1 MRVFRPWSFASLLS
15 LLALLV
21 AAPASA
27 SEAGGS
33 PATVGLAPEGLVA
46 AIAQVLADEGIPGVG
61 IALVDRDGVRWA
73 GGVGLADPTSGRPID
88 ANTIFRV
95 GSITKSFVALTIVA
109 LAERG
114 QLGLDERLSDLT
126 SSVEFDNPYSESD
139 PITIAHLLEHTAGF
153 DDMRFSETTGP
164 ASVETMALVDVL
176 ARNPRSRSARWR
188 PGSRFSYSNPGYT
201 VAAHVVE
208 ERTGAPYESSV
219 RALVLDPLGME
230 ASTLRRTPT
239 SEERLAQG
247 HRGPQAPT
255 PYWPLMHRPAGV
267 LMSSPREL
275 AELVRLFLNDGVH
288 DGQTIVSREGIA
300 RIERSGTLPHDGLD
314 VSYGLGN
321 YGRADLPVVMRGHG
335 GALPGFLSEYA
346 YNRELG
352 VGYVMLLNSSYSPLA
367 YLRIRRLLAAAAIGD
382 RPLPPPPHVDVPAEE
397 LAAYAGYYE
406 LSNPRHALFGFIERA
421 VIGLTIEVDGASLRA
436 RTRSGA
442 EIQLIPTGAQTF
454 RMSHESGSSV
464 LLRTDG
470 ERQVLELGMAQLE
483 QSSALL
489 ATLRY
494 HALRLAL
501 LLMLTAILAA
511 FRWIPGLWLIR
522 GRDPVKEITATAL
535 TRGLPLLATIS
546 FFAMEPTLIAGAI
559 ADALGEPSAYAIAL
573 CLISLLFAATS
584 GAALAQAIR
593 SLRSSLGLWV
603 RLHSL
608 GVAIACFAMTLY
620 LLKHNIIGLRTWA
633 W

>member
-21 AAPASA
+21 ATPASA

-33 PATVGLAPEGLVA
+33 TATVGVAPEGLVA
-46 AIAQVLADEGIPGVG
+46 AIAQVLADEGVPGVG

-73 GGVGLADPTSGRPID
+73 GGVGLADPASCRAID
-88 ANTIFRV
+88 ADTMFRV
-95 GSITKSFVALTIVA
+95 GSITKSFIAMTIVA

-126 SSVEFDNPYSESD
+126 SSVEYDNPWAEST
-139 PITIAHLLEHTAGF
+139 PITVAHLLEHTAGF
-153 DDMRFSETTGP
+153 DDMRFNETSGP
-164 ASVETMALVDVL
+164 ASVETLPLVDIL

-188 PGSRFSYSNPGYT
+188 PGSRISYSNPGYT
-201 VAAHVVE
+201 VAAHIIE

-219 RALVLDPLGME
+219 RAHVLGPLGME
-230 ASTLRRTPT
+230 TSTLRRTST

-247 HRGPQAPT
+247 HRGPQAPI
-255 PYWPLMHRPAGV
+255 PYWPIMHRPAGV

-275 AELVRLFLNDGVH
+275 AEFVRLLLNDGVH
-288 DGQTIVSREGIA
+288 DGHAVVSREGIA
-300 RIERSGTLPHDGLD
+300 RIERSGTLPHDDLD

-321 YGRADLPVVMRGHG
+321 YGGADLPVVMRGHG
-335 GALPGFLSEYA
+335 GSVPGFLSEYG
-346 YNRELG
+346 YSRELG
-352 VGYVMLLNSSYSPLA
+352 VGYVMLLNSSHSALA
-367 YLRIRRLLAAAAIGD
+367 FARIRRLLATAAIGD
-382 RPLPPPPHVDVPAEE
+382 RPLPPPPRVDVSPEE

-406 LSNPRHALFGFIERA
+406 YSSPRHALFGFIERA
-421 VIGLTIEVDGASLRA
+421 TFGLTIEVDGDTLRA

-442 EIQLIPTGAQTF
+442 QVELIPTGAQTF
-454 RMSHESGSSV
+454 RMPHQSGSSV

-470 ERQVLELGMAQLE
+470 DRQVFELGMAQLE
-483 QSSALL
+483 RSSAVL

-511 FRWIPGLWLIR
+511 FLWIPGLWLIR
-522 GRDPVKEITATAL
+522 GRDRVKATAL
-535 TRGLPLLATIS
+535 TRGLPLLATIC
-546 FFAMEPTLIAGAI
+546 FFTLQPILIAGLI

-573 CLISLLFAATS
+573 CLVTLLFAATS

-593 SLRSSLGLWV
+593 SLRAPLGLWV

-608 GVAIACFAMTLY
+608 SVAIACFGMTLY
-620 LLKHNIIGLRTWA
+620 LLKHDIIGLRTWA

>member
-1 MRVFRPWSFASLLS
+1 MRVFRPWSFASLLL

-21 AAPASA
+21 ATPASA

-33 PATVGLAPEGLVA
+33 TVTVGVAPEGLVA
-46 AIAQVLADEGIPGVG
+46 AIARVLADEGVPGVG

-73 GGVGLADPTSGRPID
+73 GGVGLADPASGRAID
-88 ANTIFRV
+88 ADTMFRV
-95 GSITKSFVALTIVA
+95 GSITKSFVAMTIVA

-114 QLGLDERLSDLT
+114 QLDLDERLSELT
-126 SSVEFDNPYSESD
+126 SSVEFDNPWSENA

-153 DDMRFSETTGP
+153 DDMRFNETTGP
-164 ASVETMALVDVL
+164 ASVETMTLVDVL

-230 ASTLRRTPT
+230 ASTLRRTPI

-247 HRGPQAPT
+247 YRGPQAPI
-255 PYWPLMHRPAGV
+255 PYWPIMHRPAGV

-275 AELVRLFLNDGVH
+275 AEFVRLFLNDGVH
-288 DGQTIVSREGIA
+288 DGEAIVSSEGIA
-300 RIERSGTLPHDGLD
+300 RIERSGTLPHDNLD

-321 YGRADLPVVMRGHG
+321 YGGTDRPVVMRGHG
-335 GALPGFLSEYA
+335 GGLPGFLSEYA
-346 YNRELG
+346 YSRELG
-352 VGYVMLLNSSYSPLA
+352 VGYVMLLNSTYSPVA
-367 YLRIRRLLAAAAIGD
+367 YARIRRLLAAAAIGD
-382 RPLPPPPHVDVPAEE
+382 RPLPPPPRVDVPAEE
-397 LAAYAGYYE
+397 LATYAGYYE
-406 LSNPRHALFGFIERA
+406 FASPRHALFGFVERA
-421 VIGLTIEVDGASLRA
+421 AIGLTIEVDGASLRA

-442 EIQLIPTGAQTF
+442 ELQLIPTGAHTF
-454 RMSHESGSSV
+454 RTPHESGSSV

-483 QSSALL
+483 RSSALV

-511 FRWIPGLWLIR
+511 FLWIPGLWLIR
-522 GRDPVKEITATAL
+522 GRDRVKATAL
-535 TRGLPLLATIS
+535 TRGLPLLATIC
-546 FFAMEPTLIAGAI
+546 FFAMEPTLIAGAM

-573 CLISLLFAATS
+573 CLITLLFAATS

-593 SLRSSLGLWV
+593 SFRSSLGLWV

-608 GVAIACFAMTLY
+608 GVAMACFGMTLY